1 MGPCHPNGGACS
13 PQPPAR
19 RPPLRRERPRIRPS
33 GSGSPLSAASW
44 EFETDSMSDEETR
57 WFDDPDE
64 QPDPSDADSRRPS
77 GRRWLVFSL
86 LIGISLAAGIAVF
99 VLALRG
105 FVGALR
111 SPLPMS
117 DESWCI
123 WMVLIAMVVSG
134 AGWVLRPSRRL
145 TGGSFWGAAIVLAL
159 TTVIAYPLVKAGI
172 VKIMWSGMSIPGFV
186 GQLITAW
193 GCFTLAVLTN
203 IAGRAYAHASL
214 PSPESRNSVASES
227 DGDVELDITVS
238 DILSSAASK
247 IPVPRESQHEE
258 SEESGNQRHVG
269 TYAQRLGLGAVGVAT
284 ATALAV
290 AAPMTINRRIDPFI
304 HVTAKASSH
313 YEGYPSVEKI
323 VEAAAGHEQSA
334 ADSDWKVSFGDVNVK
349 QILAGVRGAVVVT
362 DAGVYGLD
370 SSTGE
375 ATWTFATTDM
385 KDSSHENNASSLG
398 GVNIYEK
405 ESAFTS
411 PNGVWLAYAFD
422 VTPEGSLGS
431 GDSPEDLTRIVVLN
445 TDTGQI
451 ALDVQVSGSVPT
463 VQLTDSTAVVNRRVY
478 DTASGRELAPLDIE
492 KAVIPGPGGHSTVL
506 ARSKEDDPTRYSL
519 VSVKTLSDQYFRAPV
534 SERWKY
540 DNSRNRGFTAPVI
553 NGRIINV
560 GGWIVNDIDEGVIQD
575 VDTGRTVSLKNKEE
589 SRSWRIVGIEA
600 SAQSVSTWSVKR
612 VDVKR
617 VDEVSESDTYQLEL
631 NVFDVRAGKVT
642 AADSAATYRAVMRG
656 DGQNIDTPYSG
667 VVDSPVFSESVD
679 NGGLI
684 AYGSKFVVKQNDATR
699 QARGTSRRDSASE
712 SPWVG
717 VMLPQFGVGSDS
729 AALCPGGIIVSLDP
743 DLSSDSS
750 RSTVSARKAI

>member
-1 MGPCHPNGGACS
+1 
-13 PQPPAR
+13 
-19 RPPLRRERPRIRPS
+19 
-33 GSGSPLSAASW
+33 
-44 EFETDSMSDEETR
+44 MSDEETR

-111 SPLPMS
+111 SPLPVS

-247 IPVPRESQHEE
+247 LPVPRESRHEE
-258 SEESGNQRHVG
+258 SEGSGDRRRVG
-269 TYAQRLGLGAVGVAT
+269 TYAQRLGLGVVGVAT

-290 AAPMTINRRIDPFI
+290 AAPTTINRRIDPFI
-304 HVTAKASSH
+304 HVTANASPH

-323 VEAAAGHEQSA
+323 AEVAAGQERQA

-385 KDSSHENNASSLG
+385 KDSSHEIDVSSLE
-398 GVNIYEK
+398 GVNIYAK

-411 PNGVWLAYAFD
+411 PNGAWLAYAFD
-422 VTPEGSLGS
+422 VTPERNLGS

-463 VQLTDSTAVVNRRVY
+463 VQLTDSTAVINRRVY
-478 DTASGRELAPLDIE
+478 DTSSGRELTPLDDE
-492 KAVIPGPGGHSTVL
+492 DAAIPGPGGHSTVL
-506 ARSKEDDPTRYSL
+506 VRNKYNEITGFSWPW
-519 VSVKTLSDQYFRAPV
+519 VSVDAVPDRYFRASA
-534 SERWKY
+534 SEKWKY
-540 DNSRNRGFTAPVI
+540 NNSHRGFTVPVI
-553 NGRIINV
+553 NGRIISV
-560 GGWIVNDIDEGVIQD
+560 GGWVVGMLHEGKIWNA
-575 VDTGRTVSLKNKEE
+575 DTGDAVSLVNKEGL
-589 SRSWRIVGIEA
+589 SGWNIVGIEA
-600 SAQSVSTWSVKR
+600 SAQTVSTWSAKR
-612 VDVKR
+612 VD
-617 VDEVSESDTYQLEL
+617 DASESNTYQLEM

-642 AADSAATYRAVMRG
+642 TIDSAATYSAVMG
-656 DGQNIDTPYSG
+656 DDDQNIHSPYSG
-667 VVDSPVFSESVD
+667 VVDSPVFSESLD
-679 NGGLI
+679 NGGLFT
-684 AYGSKFVVKQNDATR
+684 YGSKFVVRQNDAAH

-717 VMLPQFGVGSDS
+717 VALPQFSVGGDP
-729 AALCPGGIIVSLDP
+729 AALCPGGIIVSLDS
-743 DLSSDSS
+743 DLGSSDSP
-750 RSTVSARKAI
+750 STVSARKAVR

>member
-1 MGPCHPNGGACS
+1 
-13 PQPPAR
+13 
-19 RPPLRRERPRIRPS
+19 
-33 GSGSPLSAASW
+33 
-44 EFETDSMSDEETR
+44 MSDEETR
-57 WFDDPDE
+57 ETRWSDDPDE
-64 QPDPSDADSRRPS
+64 QPDLSHGVSRRPLR
-77 GRRWLVFSL
+77 RRWLVFSF
-86 LIGISLAAGIAVF
+86 LIGVSLAAGVATFILV
-99 VLALRG
+99 LRG
-105 FVGALR
+105 FINIVR
-111 SPLPMS
+111 SPLPVS

-123 WMVLIAMVVSG
+123 WAVLIAMVALC
-134 AGWVLRPSRRL
+134 AGWATRPSKRL
-145 TGGSFWGAAIVLAL
+145 TAGSFWGAAIVLAL
-159 TTVIAYPLVKAGI
+159 TTVVAHPII
-172 VKIMWSGMSIPGFV
+172 DRFSDISRSGMSIPGFV
-186 GQLITAW
+186 GQLMTAW

-214 PSPESRNSVASES
+214 PSPESRNSSVASES

-238 DILSSAASK
+238 DVLSSAASK
-247 IPVPRESQHEE
+247 LPVPRESRHEE
-258 SEESGNQRHVG
+258 SEGSGDRRRVG
-269 TYAQRLGLGAVGVAT
+269 TYAQRLGLGVVGLAT
-284 ATALAV
+284 AAALAV
-290 AAPMTINRRIDPFI
+290 AAPTTINRRIDPFI
-304 HVTAKASSH
+304 HVTANASPH

-323 VEAAAGHEQSA
+323 AEVAAGQERQA

-492 KAVIPGPGGHSTVL
+492 KAVIPGPGGHSKVL

-519 VSVKTLSDQYFRAPV
+519 VSVDTLSDQYFRAPV

-560 GGWIVNDIDEGVIQD
+560 GGWIVNDIDKGVIQD
-575 VDTGRTVSLKNKEE
+575 VDTGRTVSLKNKEG

-600 SAQSVSTWSVKR
+600 SAQAVSVWSVQNY
-612 VDVKR
+612 VD
-617 VDEVSESDTYQLEL
+617 SEAAEYGHPLEL
-631 NVFDVRAGKVT
+631 NVFDTRAGKVT
-642 AADSAATYRAVMRG
+642 TIDPAGTYRTATG
-656 DGQNIDTPYSG
+656 SGSLAPGTPYSG
-667 VVDSPVFSESVD
+667 SVDTAVFSERVKDQSRV
-679 NGGLI
+679 
-684 AYGSKFVVKQNDATR
+684 GSDDDFVIRQNDAAR
-699 QARGTSRRDSASE
+699 QHDVVAGRSGSYPE
-712 SPWVG
+712 PPWVSIS
-717 VMLPQFGVGSDS
+717 LPQFRTGRDPV
-729 AALCPGGIIVSLDP
+729 ALCPGGMIVSLDS

>member
-1 MGPCHPNGGACS
+1 
-13 PQPPAR
+13 
-19 RPPLRRERPRIRPS
+19 
-33 GSGSPLSAASW
+33 
-44 EFETDSMSDEETR
+44 MSDEETR
-57 WFDDPDE
+57 WSDDPDE
-64 QPDPSDADSRRPS
+64 QPDLSHAVSRRPLR
-77 GRRWLVFSL
+77 RRWLVFSF
-86 LIGISLAAGIAVF
+86 LIGVSLAAGVAAFIL
-99 VLALRG
+99 VLMG
-105 FVGALR
+105 FIDVVR
-111 SPLPMS
+111 SPLPVTG
-117 DESWCI
+117 ESWCI
-123 WMVLIAMVVSG
+123 WAVLIAIVALC
-134 AGWVLRPSRRL
+134 AGWATRLSKRL
-145 TGGSFWGAAIVLAL
+145 TAGSFWGAAIILAL
-159 TTVIAYPLVKAGI
+159 TI
-172 VKIMWSGMSIPGFV
+172 VVAHPIIDRFSDISRSGMSIPGFV
-186 GQLITAW
+186 GQLMTAW

-214 PSPESRNSVASES
+214 PSPESRNSSVASES
-227 DGDVELDITVS
+227 DDDVELDITVS
-238 DILSSAASK
+238 DILSSVASRL
-247 IPVPRESQHEE
+247 PVPRESQHEE
-258 SEESGNQRHVG
+258 SEESGDRRHVG
-269 TYAQRLGLGAVGVAT
+269 MYAQRLGMGVVGVAT
-284 ATALAV
+284 AMALAV
-290 AAPMTINRRIDPFI
+290 AAPMIINRRIDPFI
-304 HVTAKASSH
+304 HVTANASPH

-323 VEAAAGHEQSA
+323 AEVAVGQEQSA

-375 ATWTFATTDM
+375 ATWAFATTDM
-385 KDSSHENNASSLG
+385 KDSSHENNVSSLG

-411 PNGVWLAYAFD
+411 PNGAWLAYAFD
-422 VTPEGSLGS
+422 VTLEGSLDS

-445 TDTGQI
+445 TDTGKI

-463 VQLTDSTAVVNRRVY
+463 VQLTDSTAVINRRVY

-506 ARSKEDDPTRYSL
+506 ARSKKDDPTRYSL
-519 VSVKTLSDQYFRAPV
+519 ISVETLSDQYFRAPV

-540 DNSRNRGFTAPVI
+540 DNSHNTGFTASVI

-560 GGWIVNDIDEGVIQD
+560 GGWVVNDIDKGVIQD
-575 VDTGRTVSLKNKEE
+575 VDTDRTVSLKNKGG
-589 SRSWRIVGIEA
+589 SRSQRVVGIEA
-600 SAQSVSTWSVKR
+600 SAQSVSTWSA
-612 VDVKR
+612 KR

-642 AADSAATYRAVMRG
+642 TVDSAATYRAVMG
-656 DGQNIDTPYSG
+656 DDGQNIDTPYSG

-684 AYGSKFVVKQNDATR
+684 AYGSKFVVRQNDATR

-729 AALCPGGIIVSLDP
+729 AALCPGGIIVSLD
-743 DLSSDSS
+743 SDPGSNGS
-750 RSTVSARKAI
+750 PSTVSARKAI

>member
-1 MGPCHPNGGACS
+1 
-13 PQPPAR
+13 
-19 RPPLRRERPRIRPS
+19 
-33 GSGSPLSAASW
+33 
-44 EFETDSMSDEETR
+44 MSDEETR
-57 WFDDPDE
+57 ETRWSDDPDE
-64 QPDPSDADSRRPS
+64 QPDLSHGVSRRPLR
-77 GRRWLVFSL
+77 RRWLVFSF
-86 LIGISLAAGIAVF
+86 LIGVSLAAGVATFI
-99 VLALRG
+99 LALRG
-105 FVGALR
+105 FINIVR
-111 SPLPMS
+111 SPLPVS

-123 WMVLIAMVVSG
+123 WAVLIAMVALC
-134 AGWVLRPSRRL
+134 AGWATRPSKRL
-145 TGGSFWGAAIVLAL
+145 TAGSFWGAAIVLAL
-159 TTVIAYPLVKAGI
+159 TTVVAHPIIDGFSEI
-172 VKIMWSGMSIPGFV
+172 SRSGMSVPRFV

-193 GCFTLAVLTN
+193 GCFSLAILAN
-203 IAGRAYAHASL
+203 IAGRAYGRTSL
-214 PSPESRNSVASES
+214 PSPGSRKSSVSSES
-227 DGDVELDITVS
+227 DDDVELDITVS

-506 ARSKEDDPTRYSL
+506 ARNKEDDPTRYSL

-560 GGWIVNDIDEGVIQD
+560 GGWIVNDIDKGVIQD

-612 VDVKR
+612 VD
-617 VDEVSESDTYQLEL
+617 EVSESDTYQLEL

-642 AADSAATYRAVMRG
+642 TADSAATYRAVMRG

>member
-1 MGPCHPNGGACS
+1 
-13 PQPPAR
+13 
-19 RPPLRRERPRIRPS
+19 
-33 GSGSPLSAASW
+33 
-44 EFETDSMSDEETR
+44 MSDEETR

-86 LIGISLAAGIAVF
+86 LIGVSLAAGVATFILV
-99 VLALRG
+99 LRG
-105 FVGALR
+105 FINIVR
-111 SPLPMS
+111 SPLPVS

-123 WMVLIAMVVSG
+123 WAVLIAMVALC
-134 AGWVLRPSRRL
+134 AGWVTRPSKRL
-145 TGGSFWGAAIVLAL
+145 TAGSFWGAATVLAF
-159 TTVIAYPLVKAGI
+159 TTVFAYPLVEAGI
-172 VKIMWSGMSIPGFV
+172 VKITWSGMSIPGFV
-186 GQLITAW
+186 GQLMTAW

-214 PSPESRNSVASES
+214 PSSESRNSSVASES

-238 DILSSAASK
+238 DILSGVASK
-247 IPVPRESQHEE
+247 LPVPRESQHEE
-258 SEESGNQRHVG
+258 SEESGNWRHMG
-269 TYAQRLGLGAVGVAT
+269 TYAQRLGLGAVGMAT

-323 VEAAAGHEQSA
+323 VEAAAGQEQSA

-349 QILAGVRGAVVVT
+349 QILAGVRGAVVIT
-362 DAGVYGLD
+362 DHGVYGLD
-370 SSTGE
+370 SATGE
-375 ATWTFATTDM
+375 STWSFSTADL
-385 KDSSHENNASSLG
+385 KESSHENNASSLG

-506 ARSKEDDPTRYSL
+506 ALRKEEDLSRSSGA
-519 VSVKTLSDQYFRAPV
+519 SVDTLSDQYFRAPV

-560 GGWIVNDIDEGVIQD
+560 GGWIVNDIDKGVIQD
-575 VDTGRTVSLKNKEE
+575 VDTGRTVSLKNKEG

-600 SAQSVSTWSVKR
+600 SAQAVSVWSVQNY
-612 VDVKR
+612 VD
-617 VDEVSESDTYQLEL
+617 SEAAEYGHPLEL
-631 NVFDVRAGKVT
+631 NVFDTRAGKVT
-642 AADSAATYRAVMRG
+642 TVDPAGTYRTAIG
-656 DGQNIDTPYSG
+656 SGSLALGTPYSG
-667 VVDSPVFSESVD
+667 SVDTAVFSERVKD
-679 NGGLI
+679 QNHV
-684 AYGSKFVVKQNDATR
+684 GSDDDFVIRQNDAAR
-699 QARGTSRRDSASE
+699 QHDVVAGRSGSHPE
-712 SPWVG
+712 PPWVSIS
-717 VMLPQFGVGSDS
+717 LPQFSSGGHPV
-729 AALCPGGIIVSLDP
+729 ALCPGGMIVSLDS

-750 RSTVSARKAI
+750 QSTVSARKAI

>member
-1 MGPCHPNGGACS
+1 
-13 PQPPAR
+13 
-19 RPPLRRERPRIRPS
+19 
-33 GSGSPLSAASW
+33 
-44 EFETDSMSDEETR
+44 MSDEETR
-57 WFDDPDE
+57 WSDDPDE
-64 QPDPSDADSRRPS
+64 QPDLSHAVSRRPLR
-77 GRRWLVFSL
+77 RRWLVFSF
-86 LIGISLAAGIAVF
+86 LIGVSLAAGVAAFIL
-99 VLALRG
+99 VLMG
-105 FVGALR
+105 FIDVVR
-111 SPLPMS
+111 SPLPVTG
-117 DESWCI
+117 ESWCI
-123 WMVLIAMVVSG
+123 WAVLIAIAALC
-134 AGWVLRPSRRL
+134 AGWATRPSKRL
-145 TGGSFWGAAIVLAL
+145 TAGSFWGAAIILAL
-159 TTVIAYPLVKAGI
+159 TTVVAHPII
-172 VKIMWSGMSIPGFV
+172 DRFSDISRSGMSIPGFV
-186 GQLITAW
+186 GQLMTAW

-214 PSPESRNSVASES
+214 PSPESRNSSVASES
-227 DGDVELDITVS
+227 DDDVELDITVS
-238 DILSSAASK
+238 DILSSVASRL
-247 IPVPRESQHEE
+247 PVPRESQHEE
-258 SEESGNQRHVG
+258 SEESGDRRHVG
-269 TYAQRLGLGAVGVAT
+269 MYAQRLGMGVVGVAT
-284 ATALAV
+284 AMALAV
-290 AAPMTINRRIDPFI
+290 AAPMIINRRIDPFI
-304 HVTAKASSH
+304 HVTANASPH

-323 VEAAAGHEQSA
+323 AEVAVGQEQSA

-375 ATWTFATTDM
+375 ATWAFATTDM
-385 KDSSHENNASSLG
+385 KDSSHENNVSSLG

-411 PNGVWLAYAFD
+411 PNGAWLAYAFD
-422 VTPEGSLGS
+422 VTLEGSLDS

-445 TDTGQI
+445 TDTGKI

-463 VQLTDSTAVVNRRVY
+463 VQLTDSTAVINRRVY

-506 ARSKEDDPTRYSL
+506 ARSKKDDPTRYSL
-519 VSVKTLSDQYFRAPV
+519 ISVETLSDQYFRAPV

-540 DNSRNRGFTAPVI
+540 DNSHNTGFTASVI

-560 GGWIVNDIDEGVIQD
+560 GGWVVNDIDKGVIQD
-575 VDTGRTVSLKNKEE
+575 VDTGRTVSLKNKGG
-589 SRSWRIVGIEA
+589 SRSQRVVGIEA
-600 SAQSVSTWSVKR
+600 SAQSVSTWSA
-612 VDVKR
+612 KR

-642 AADSAATYRAVMRG
+642 TVDSAATYRAVMG
-656 DGQNIDTPYSG
+656 DDGQNIDTPYSG

-684 AYGSKFVVKQNDATR
+684 AYGSKFVVRQNDATR

-729 AALCPGGIIVSLDP
+729 AALCPGGIIVSLD
-743 DLSSDSS
+743 SDPGSNGS
-750 RSTVSARKAI
+750 PSTVSARKAI

>member
-1 MGPCHPNGGACS
+1 
-13 PQPPAR
+13 
-19 RPPLRRERPRIRPS
+19 
-33 GSGSPLSAASW
+33 
-44 EFETDSMSDEETR
+44 MSDEETR
-57 WFDDPDE
+57 WSDDPDE
-64 QPDPSDADSRRPS
+64 QPDLSHAVSRRPLR
-77 GRRWLVFSL
+77 RRWLVFSF
-86 LIGISLAAGIAVF
+86 LIGVSLAAGVATFILV
-99 VLALRG
+99 LRG
-105 FVGALR
+105 FIDVVR
-111 SPLPMS
+111 SPLLVS
-117 DESWCI
+117 DEAWCI
-123 WMVLIAMVVSG
+123 WAVLIAMVALC
-134 AGWVLRPSRRL
+134 AGWATRPSKRL
-145 TGGSFWGAAIVLAL
+145 TAGSFWGAAIVLAL
-159 TTVIAYPLVKAGI
+159 TTFVARPIVENGI
-172 VKIMWSGMSIPGFV
+172 SDISRSGMSIPRFV
-186 GQLITAW
+186 GQLVTAW
-193 GCFTLAVLTN
+193 GCFALAVLAN
-203 IAGRAYAHASL
+203 IAGRAYGRTSL
-214 PSPESRNSVASES
+214 PSSESRNSSVSSES
-227 DGDVELDITVS
+227 DDDVELDITVS

-247 IPVPRESQHEE
+247 LPVPRESQHEE
-258 SEESGNQRHVG
+258 SEESGNRRHVG
-269 TYAQRLGLGAVGVAT
+269 TYAQRLGLGVVGVAT

-290 AAPMTINRRIDPFI
+290 AAPMIINRRIDPFI
-304 HVTAKASSH
+304 HVTANASPH

-323 VEAAAGHEQSA
+323 AEVAAGQEQSA

-385 KDSSHENNASSLG
+385 KDSSHENNVSSLE
-398 GVNIYEK
+398 GVNIYAK

-411 PNGVWLAYAFD
+411 PNGAWLAYAFD
-422 VTPEGSLGS
+422 ITPEGSLDS

-463 VQLTDSTAVVNRRVY
+463 VQLTDSTAVINRRVY

-560 GGWIVNDIDEGVIQD
+560 GGWIVNDIDKGVIQD
-575 VDTGRTVSLKNKEE
+575 VDTGRTVSLKNKEG

-642 AADSAATYRAVMRG
+642 TADSAATYRAVMRG

-729 AALCPGGIIVSLDP
+729 AALCPGGIIVSLDS
-743 DLSSDSS
+743 DLGSNGSP
-750 RSTVSARKAI
+750 STVSARKAI

>member
-1 MGPCHPNGGACS
+1 
-13 PQPPAR
+13 
-19 RPPLRRERPRIRPS
+19 
-33 GSGSPLSAASW
+33 
-44 EFETDSMSDEETR
+44 MSDEETR
-57 WFDDPDE
+57 WSDDPDE
-64 QPDPSDADSRRPS
+64 QPDLSHGVSRRPLR
-77 GRRWLVFSL
+77 RRWLVFSF
-86 LIGISLAAGIAVF
+86 LIGISLAAGVATFILV
-99 VLALRG
+99 LRG
-105 FVGALR
+105 FIDVVR
-111 SPLPMS
+111 SPLLVS
-117 DESWCI
+117 DEAWCI
-123 WMVLIAMVVSG
+123 WAVLIAMVALC
-134 AGWVLRPSRRL
+134 AGWATRPSKRL
-145 TGGSFWGAAIVLAL
+145 TAGSFWGAAIVLAL
-159 TTVIAYPLVKAGI
+159 TTFVAHPII
-172 VKIMWSGMSIPGFV
+172 DRFSDISRSGMSIPGFV
-186 GQLITAW
+186 GQLMTAW
-193 GCFTLAVLTN
+193 GCFALAVLTN

-214 PSPESRNSVASES
+214 PSPESRNSSVASES

-238 DILSSAASK
+238 DILSSVASK
-247 IPVPRESQHEE
+247 LPVPRESQHEE
-258 SEESGNQRHVG
+258 SEESGDRRHVG
-269 TYAQRLGLGAVGVAT
+269 TYAQRLGLGVVGVAT
-284 ATALAV
+284 AMALAV
-290 AAPMTINRRIDPFI
+290 AAPMIINRRIDPFI
-304 HVTAKASSH
+304 HVTANASPH

-323 VEAAAGHEQSA
+323 AEVAAGQEQSA

-375 ATWTFATTDM
+375 ATWAFATTDM
-385 KDSSHENNASSLG
+385 KDSSHENNVSSLG

-411 PNGVWLAYAFD
+411 PNGAWLAYAFD
-422 VTPEGSLGS
+422 VTPEGSLDS

-463 VQLTDSTAVVNRRVY
+463 VQLTDSTAVINRRVY

-506 ARSKEDDPTRYSL
+506 ARSKEDDLTRSSWI
-519 VSVKTLSDQYFRAPV
+519 SVETLSDQYLRAV
-534 SERWKY
+534 ASDRWAHDDLY
-540 DNSRNRGFTAPVI
+540 DDIHAQVI
-553 NGRIINV
+553 DGRIINV
-560 GGWIVNDIDEGVIQD
+560 GGWVVNDIDKGMIQD
-575 VDTGRTVSLKNKEE
+575 VDTGRTVSLNNKGG

-600 SAQSVSTWSVKR
+600 SAQSVSTWSA
-612 VDVKR
+612 KR

-642 AADSAATYRAVMRG
+642 TADSAATYRAVMRG

-729 AALCPGGIIVSLDP
+729 AALCPGGIIVSLDS
-743 DLSSDSS
+743 DLGSNGSP
-750 RSTVSARKAI
+750 STVSARKAI

>member
-1 MGPCHPNGGACS
+1 
-13 PQPPAR
+13 
-19 RPPLRRERPRIRPS
+19 
-33 GSGSPLSAASW
+33 
-44 EFETDSMSDEETR
+44 MSDEETR
-57 WFDDPDE
+57 WSDDPDE
-64 QPDPSDADSRRPS
+64 QPDLSHGVSRRPLR
-77 GRRWLVFSL
+77 RRWLVFSF
-86 LIGISLAAGIAVF
+86 LIGISLAAGVATFILV
-99 VLALRG
+99 LRG
-105 FVGALR
+105 FIDVVR
-111 SPLPMS
+111 SPLLVS
-117 DESWCI
+117 DEAWCI
-123 WMVLIAMVVSG
+123 WAVLIAMVALC
-134 AGWVLRPSRRL
+134 AGWVTRPSKRL
-145 TGGSFWGAAIVLAL
+145 TAGSFWGAAIILAL
-159 TTVIAYPLVKAGI
+159 TTFVAHPII
-172 VKIMWSGMSIPGFV
+172 DRFSDISRSGMSIPGFV
-186 GQLITAW
+186 GQLMTAW

-214 PSPESRNSVASES
+214 PSPESRNSSVASES

-238 DILSSAASK
+238 DILSSVASK
-247 IPVPRESQHEE
+247 LPVPRESQHEE
-258 SEESGNQRHVG
+258 SEESGDRRHVG
-269 TYAQRLGLGAVGVAT
+269 TYAQRLGLGVVGVAT

-290 AAPMTINRRIDPFI
+290 AAPMIINRRIDPFI
-304 HVTAKASSH
+304 HVTANASPH

-323 VEAAAGHEQSA
+323 AEVAAGQEQSA

-375 ATWTFATTDM
+375 ATWAFATTDM
-385 KDSSHENNASSLG
+385 KDSSHENNVSSLG

-411 PNGVWLAYAFD
+411 PNGAWLAYAFD
-422 VTPEGSLGS
+422 ITPEGSLDS

-463 VQLTDSTAVVNRRVY
+463 VQLTDSTAVINRRVY

-560 GGWIVNDIDEGVIQD
+560 GGWIVNDIDKGVIQD
-575 VDTGRTVSLKNKEE
+575 VDTGRTVSLKNKEG

-642 AADSAATYRAVMRG
+642 TADSAATYRAVMRG

-729 AALCPGGIIVSLDP
+729 AALCPGGIIVSLDS
-743 DLSSDSS
+743 DLGSNGSP
-750 RSTVSARKAI
+750 STVSARKAI

>member
-1 MGPCHPNGGACS
+1 
-13 PQPPAR
+13 
-19 RPPLRRERPRIRPS
+19 
-33 GSGSPLSAASW
+33 
-44 EFETDSMSDEETR
+44 MSDEETR
-57 WFDDPDE
+57 WSDDPDE
-64 QPDPSDADSRRPS
+64 QPDLSHGVSRRPLR
-77 GRRWLVFSL
+77 RRWLVFSF
-86 LIGISLAAGIAVF
+86 LIGVSLAAGVATFIL
-99 VLALRG
+99 VLSG
-105 FVGALR
+105 FIDVVR
-111 SPLPMS
+111 SPLPVTG
-117 DESWCI
+117 ESWCI
-123 WMVLIAMVVSG
+123 WAVLIAVVALC
-134 AGWVLRPSRRL
+134 AGWATRPSKRL
-145 TGGSFWGAAIVLAL
+145 TAGSFWGAAIVLAL
-159 TTVIAYPLVKAGI
+159 ITIVARPIVENGI
-172 VKIMWSGMSIPGFV
+172 SDISRSGMSIPGFV
-186 GQLITAW
+186 GQLMTAW

-214 PSPESRNSVASES
+214 PSPESRNSSVASES

-238 DILSSAASK
+238 DVLSSAASK
-247 IPVPRESQHEE
+247 LPVPRESRHEE
-258 SEESGNQRHVG
+258 SEGSGDRRRVG
-269 TYAQRLGLGAVGVAT
+269 TYAQRLGLGVVGVAT

-290 AAPMTINRRIDPFI
+290 AAPTTINRRIDPFI
-304 HVTAKASSH
+304 HVTANASPH

-323 VEAAAGHEQSA
+323 AEVAAGQEQSA
-334 ADSDWKVSFGDVNVK
+334 ADSDWKASFGDVNVK

-362 DAGVYGLD
+362 NAGVYGLD

-398 GVNIYEK
+398 GANIYAK

-411 PNGVWLAYAFD
+411 PNGAWLAYAFD
-422 VTPEGSLGS
+422 VTPEGSLDS

-463 VQLTDSTAVVNRRVY
+463 VQLTDSTAVINRRVY

-506 ARSKEDDPTRYSL
+506 ARSKEDDPTRYSW
-519 VSVKTLSDQYFRAPV
+519 VSVETLSDQYFRAPV

-540 DNSRNRGFTAPVI
+540 DNLRNRSFTAPVI

-560 GGWIVNDIDEGVIQD
+560 GGWVVNDIDKGMIQD
-575 VDTGRTVSLKNKEE
+575 IDTGGTVSLNDKGG

-600 SAQSVSTWSVKR
+600 SAQSVSTWS
-612 VDVKR
+612 VKR

-642 AADSAATYRAVMRG
+642 TVDSAATYRAVMG
-656 DGQNIDTPYSG
+656 DDGQNIDTPYSG

-679 NGGLI
+679 NGGLF
-684 AYGSKFVVKQNDATR
+684 AYGSKFVVRQNDATR

-717 VMLPQFGVGSDS
+717 VVLPQFGVGSDS
-729 AALCPGGIIVSLDP
+729 AVLCPGGIIVSLDS
-743 DLSSDSS
+743 DLSSDDS

>member
-1 MGPCHPNGGACS
+1 
-13 PQPPAR
+13 
-19 RPPLRRERPRIRPS
+19 
-33 GSGSPLSAASW
+33 
-44 EFETDSMSDEETR
+44 MSDEETR
-57 WFDDPDE
+57 ETWWSDDPDE
-64 QPDPSDADSRRPS
+64 QSDLSHSVSRRPLR
-77 GRRWLVFSL
+77 RRWLVFSF
-86 LIGISLAAGIAVF
+86 LIGVSLAAGVATFILV
-99 VLALRG
+99 LRG
-105 FVGALR
+105 FINIVR
-111 SPLPMS
+111 SPLPVS

-123 WMVLIAMVVSG
+123 WAVLIAMVALC
-134 AGWVLRPSRRL
+134 AGWATRPSKRL
-145 TGGSFWGAAIVLAL
+145 TAGSFWGAAIVLAL

-172 VKIMWSGMSIPGFV
+172 VKIVWSGMSIPGFV
-186 GQLITAW
+186 GQLMTAW

-214 PSPESRNSVASES
+214 PSSESRSSSVASES

-238 DILSSAASK
+238 DILSGMASK
-247 IPVPRESQHEE
+247 LPVPRESQHEE
-258 SEESGNQRHVG
+258 SEESGNWRHVG
-269 TYAQRLGLGAVGVAT
+269 TYAQRLGLGAVGMAT

-290 AAPMTINRRIDPFI
+290 AAPMTINRCIDPFI
-304 HVTAKASSH
+304 HVTAKASPH

-323 VEAAAGHEQSA
+323 VEATAGQEQSA
-334 ADSDWKVSFGDVNVK
+334 ADSDWKVSFGDMNVK

-385 KDSSHENNASSLG
+385 KNSSHENNASSLG

-478 DTASGRELAPLDIE
+478 DTASGRELAPLDAE
-492 KAVIPGPGGHSTVL
+492 KAAIPGPGGHSTVL
-506 ARSKEDDPTRYSL
+506 ALRQEEDLSRSSWA
-519 VSVKTLSDQYFRAPV
+519 SVDTLSDQYLRAGE
-534 SERWKY
+534 SDQWLY
-540 DNSRNRGFTAPVI
+540 DNPYDDIHAQVI
-553 NGRIINV
+553 DGRIINV
-560 GGWIVNDIDEGVIQD
+560 GGWIVNDIDKGTIQNI
-575 VDTGRTVSLKNKEE
+575 DTGGTVSLNNKGE

-600 SAQSVSTWSVKR
+600 SAQAVSTWSVQDY
-612 VDVKR
+612 VDGDAR
-617 VDEVSESDTYQLEL
+617 NYGHPLEL
-631 NVFDVRAGKVT
+631 NVFDTRAGKVT
-642 AADSAATYRAVMRG
+642 TVDPAGTYLTAIG
-656 DGQNIDTPYSG
+656 SGNLALGTPYSG
-667 VVDSPVFSESVD
+667 SVDTAVFSERVKDQNRAASHD
-679 NGGLI
+679 D
-684 AYGSKFVVKQNDATR
+684 FVIRQNDATR
-699 QARGTSRRDSASE
+699 QVRGDPGRGSDSE
-712 SPWVG
+712 SPWVNIS
-717 VMLPQFGVGSDS
+717 LPEFRTGRDPV
-729 AALCPGGIIVSLDP
+729 ALCPGGMIVSLDS

>member
-1 MGPCHPNGGACS
+1 
-13 PQPPAR
+13 
-19 RPPLRRERPRIRPS
+19 
-33 GSGSPLSAASW
+33 
-44 EFETDSMSDEETR
+44 MSDEETR
-57 WFDDPDE
+57 ETRWSDDPDE
-64 QPDPSDADSRRPS
+64 QPDLSHGVSRRPLR
-77 GRRWLVFSL
+77 RRWLVFSF
-86 LIGISLAAGIAVF
+86 LIGVSLAAGVATFI
-99 VLALRG
+99 LALRG
-105 FVGALR
+105 FINIVR
-111 SPLPMS
+111 SPLPVS

-123 WMVLIAMVVSG
+123 WAVLIAMVALC
-134 AGWVLRPSRRL
+134 AGWATRPSKRL
-145 TGGSFWGAAIVLAL
+145 TAGSFWGAAIVLAL
-159 TTVIAYPLVKAGI
+159 TTVVAHPIIDGFSEI
-172 VKIMWSGMSIPGFV
+172 SRSGMSVPRFV

-193 GCFTLAVLTN
+193 GCFSLAILAN
-203 IAGRAYAHASL
+203 IAGRAYGRTSL
-214 PSPESRNSVASES
+214 PSPGSRKSSVSSES
-227 DGDVELDITVS
+227 DDDVELDITVS

-506 ARSKEDDPTRYSL
+506 ARNKEDDPTRYSL

-540 DNSRNRGFTAPVI
+540 DNSCNRGFTAPVI

-560 GGWIVNDIDEGVIQD
+560 GGWIVNDIDKGVIQD

-612 VDVKR
+612 VD
-617 VDEVSESDTYQLEL
+617 EVSESDTYQLEL

-642 AADSAATYRAVMRG
+642 TADSAATYRAVMRG

>member
-1 MGPCHPNGGACS
+1 
-13 PQPPAR
+13 
-19 RPPLRRERPRIRPS
+19 
-33 GSGSPLSAASW
+33 
-44 EFETDSMSDEETR
+44 MSDEETR
-57 WFDDPDE
+57 WSDDPDE
-64 QPDPSDADSRRPS
+64 QPDLSHAVSRRPLR
-77 GRRWLVFSL
+77 RRWLVFSF
-86 LIGISLAAGIAVF
+86 LIGVSLAAGVAAFIL
-99 VLALRG
+99 VLMG
-105 FVGALR
+105 FIDVVR
-111 SPLPMS
+111 SPLPVT

-123 WMVLIAMVVSG
+123 WAVLIAIAALC
-134 AGWVLRPSRRL
+134 AGWATRPSKRL
-145 TGGSFWGAAIVLAL
+145 TAGSFWGAAIILAL
-159 TTVIAYPLVKAGI
+159 TTVVAHPII
-172 VKIMWSGMSIPGFV
+172 DRFSDISRSGMSIPGFV
-186 GQLITAW
+186 GQLMTAW

-214 PSPESRNSVASES
+214 PSPESRNSSVASES
-227 DGDVELDITVS
+227 DDDVELDITVS
-238 DILSSAASK
+238 DFLSSVASK
-247 IPVPRESQHEE
+247 LPVPRESQHEE
-258 SEESGNQRHVG
+258 SEESGDRRHVG
-269 TYAQRLGLGAVGVAT
+269 MYAQRLGMGVVGVAT
-284 ATALAV
+284 AMALAV
-290 AAPMTINRRIDPFI
+290 AAPMIINRRIDPFI
-304 HVTAKASSH
+304 HVTANASPH

-323 VEAAAGHEQSA
+323 AEVAAGQEQSA

-375 ATWTFATTDM
+375 ATWAFATTDM
-385 KDSSHENNASSLG
+385 KDSSHENNVSSLG

-411 PNGVWLAYAFD
+411 PNGAWLAYAFD
-422 VTPEGSLGS
+422 VTLEGSLDS

-445 TDTGQI
+445 TDTGKI

-463 VQLTDSTAVVNRRVY
+463 VQLTDSTAVINRRVY

-506 ARSKEDDPTRYSL
+506 ARSKKDDPTRYSL
-519 VSVKTLSDQYFRAPV
+519 ISVETLSDQYFRAPV

-540 DNSRNRGFTAPVI
+540 DNSHNTGFTASVI

-560 GGWIVNDIDEGVIQD
+560 GGWVVNDIDKGMIQD
-575 VDTGRTVSLKNKEE
+575 VDTGRTVSLENKGE
-589 SRSWRIVGIEA
+589 SRSRRIVGIEA
-600 SAQSVSTWSVKR
+600 SAQSVSTWSA
-612 VDVKR
+612 KR

-642 AADSAATYRAVMRG
+642 TVDSAATYRAVMG
-656 DGQNIDTPYSG
+656 DDGQNIDTPYSG

-684 AYGSKFVVKQNDATR
+684 AYGSKFVVRQNDATH

-717 VMLPQFGVGSDS
+717 VKLPQFGVGSDS
-729 AALCPGGIIVSLDP
+729 AALCPGGIIVSLD
-743 DLSSDSS
+743 SDPGSNGS
-750 RSTVSARKAI
+750 PSTVSARKAI

>member
-1 MGPCHPNGGACS
+1 
-13 PQPPAR
+13 
-19 RPPLRRERPRIRPS
+19 
-33 GSGSPLSAASW
+33 
-44 EFETDSMSDEETR
+44 MSDEETR
-57 WFDDPDE
+57 ETRWSDDPDE
-64 QPDPSDADSRRPS
+64 QPDLSHGVSRRPLR
-77 GRRWLVFSL
+77 RRWLVFSF
-86 LIGISLAAGIAVF
+86 LIGVSLAAGVATFI
-99 VLALRG
+99 LALRG
-105 FVGALR
+105 FINIVR
-111 SPLPMS
+111 SPLPVS

-123 WMVLIAMVVSG
+123 WAVLIAMVALC
-134 AGWVLRPSRRL
+134 AGWATRPSKRL
-145 TGGSFWGAAIVLAL
+145 TAGSFWGAAIVLAL
-159 TTVIAYPLVKAGI
+159 TTVVAHPIIDGFSEI
-172 VKIMWSGMSIPGFV
+172 SRSGMSVPRFV

-193 GCFTLAVLTN
+193 GCFSLAILAN
-203 IAGRAYAHASL
+203 IAGRAYGRTSL
-214 PSPESRNSVASES
+214 PSPGSRKSSVSSES
-227 DGDVELDITVS
+227 DDDVELDITVS

-422 VTPEGSLGS
+422 VTPEGNLDS

-560 GGWIVNDIDEGVIQD
+560 GGWIVNDIDKGVIQD

-642 AADSAATYRAVMRG
+642 TADSAATYRAVMRG

-684 AYGSKFVVKQNDATR
+684 AYGSKFFVKQNDATR

-729 AALCPGGIIVSLDP
+729 AALCPGGMIVSLDP

>member
-1 MGPCHPNGGACS
+1 
-13 PQPPAR
+13 
-19 RPPLRRERPRIRPS
+19 
-33 GSGSPLSAASW
+33 
-44 EFETDSMSDEETR
+44 MSDEETR
-57 WFDDPDE
+57 WSDDPDE
-64 QPDPSDADSRRPS
+64 QPDLSHAVSRRPLR
-77 GRRWLVFSL
+77 RRWLVFSF
-86 LIGISLAAGIAVF
+86 LIGVSLAAGVATFILV
-99 VLALRG
+99 LRG
-105 FVGALR
+105 FIDVVR
-111 SPLPMS
+111 SPLLVS
-117 DESWCI
+117 DEAWCI
-123 WMVLIAMVVSG
+123 WAVLIAMVALC
-134 AGWVLRPSRRL
+134 AGWVTRPSKRL
-145 TGGSFWGAAIVLAL
+145 TAGSFWGAAIILAL
-159 TTVIAYPLVKAGI
+159 TTFVAHPII
-172 VKIMWSGMSIPGFV
+172 DRFSDISRSGMSIPGFV
-186 GQLITAW
+186 GQLMTAW

-214 PSPESRNSVASES
+214 PSPESRNSSVASES

-238 DILSSAASK
+238 DILSSVASK
-247 IPVPRESQHEE
+247 LPVPRESQHEE
-258 SEESGNQRHVG
+258 SEESGDRRHVG
-269 TYAQRLGLGAVGVAT
+269 TYAQRLGLGVVGVAT

-290 AAPMTINRRIDPFI
+290 AAPMIINRRIDPFI
-304 HVTAKASSH
+304 HVTANASPH

-323 VEAAAGHEQSA
+323 AEVAAGQEQSA

-385 KDSSHENNASSLG
+385 KDSSHENNVSSLG

-411 PNGVWLAYAFD
+411 PNGAWLAYAFD
-422 VTPEGSLGS
+422 ITPEGSLDS

-463 VQLTDSTAVVNRRVY
+463 VQLTDSTAVINRRVY

-560 GGWIVNDIDEGVIQD
+560 GGWIVNDIDKGVIQD
-575 VDTGRTVSLKNKEE
+575 VDTGRTVSLKNKEG

-642 AADSAATYRAVMRG
+642 TADSAATYRAVMRG

-729 AALCPGGIIVSLDP
+729 AALCPGGIIVSLDS
-743 DLSSDSS
+743 DLGSNGSP
-750 RSTVSARKAI
+750 STVSARKAI

>member
-1 MGPCHPNGGACS
+1 
-13 PQPPAR
+13 
-19 RPPLRRERPRIRPS
+19 
-33 GSGSPLSAASW
+33 
-44 EFETDSMSDEETR
+44 MSDEETR
-57 WFDDPDE
+57 WSDDPDE
-64 QPDPSDADSRRPS
+64 QPDLSHGVSRRPLR
-77 GRRWLVFSL
+77 RRWLVFSF
-86 LIGISLAAGIAVF
+86 LIGVSLAAGVATFILV
-99 VLALRG
+99 LRG
-105 FVGALR
+105 FIDVVR
-111 SPLPMS
+111 SPLLVS
-117 DESWCI
+117 DEAWCI
-123 WMVLIAMVVSG
+123 WAVLIAMVALC
-134 AGWVLRPSRRL
+134 AGWATRPSKRL
-145 TGGSFWGAAIVLAL
+145 TAGSFWGAAIVLAL
-159 TTVIAYPLVKAGI
+159 TTFVAHPII
-172 VKIMWSGMSIPGFV
+172 DRFSDISRSGMSIPGFV
-186 GQLITAW
+186 GQLMTAW
-193 GCFTLAVLTN
+193 GCFALAVLTN

-214 PSPESRNSVASES
+214 PSPESRNSSVASES

-238 DILSSAASK
+238 DILSSVASK
-247 IPVPRESQHEE
+247 LPVPRESQHEE
-258 SEESGNQRHVG
+258 SEESGDRRHVG
-269 TYAQRLGLGAVGVAT
+269 TYAQRLGLGVVGVAT
-284 ATALAV
+284 AMALAV
-290 AAPMTINRRIDPFI
+290 AAPMIINRRIDPFI
-304 HVTAKASSH
+304 HVTANASPH

-323 VEAAAGHEQSA
+323 AEVAAGQEQSA

-375 ATWTFATTDM
+375 ATWAFATTDM
-385 KDSSHENNASSLG
+385 KDSSHENNVSSLG

-411 PNGVWLAYAFD
+411 PNGAWLAYAFD
-422 VTPEGSLGS
+422 VTPEGSLDS

-463 VQLTDSTAVVNRRVY
+463 VQLTDSTAVINRRVY

-506 ARSKEDDPTRYSL
+506 ARSKEDDLTRSSWI
-519 VSVKTLSDQYFRAPV
+519 SVETLSDQYLRAV
-534 SERWKY
+534 ASDRWAHDDLY
-540 DNSRNRGFTAPVI
+540 DDIHAQVI
-553 NGRIINV
+553 DGRIINV
-560 GGWIVNDIDEGVIQD
+560 GGWVVNDIDKGMIQD
-575 VDTGRTVSLKNKEE
+575 VDTGRTVSLNNKGG

-642 AADSAATYRAVMRG
+642 TVDSAATYRAVMG
-656 DGQNIDTPYSG
+656 DDGQNIDTPYSG

-679 NGGLI
+679 NGGLF
-684 AYGSKFVVKQNDATR
+684 AYGSKFVVRQNDAAR

-717 VMLPQFGVGSDS
+717 VALPQFSVGGDP
-729 AALCPGGIIVSLDP
+729 AALCPGGIIVSLDS
-743 DLSSDSS
+743 DLGSSGSP
-750 RSTVSARKAI
+750 STVSARKAI

>member
-1 MGPCHPNGGACS
+1 
-13 PQPPAR
+13 
-19 RPPLRRERPRIRPS
+19 
-33 GSGSPLSAASW
+33 
-44 EFETDSMSDEETR
+44 MSDEET
-57 WFDDPDE
+57 WWSDDPDE
-64 QPDPSDADSRRPS
+64 QPDLSHAVSRRPLR
-77 GRRWLVFSL
+77 RRWLVFSF
-86 LIGISLAAGIAVF
+86 LIGVSLAAGVATFIL
-99 VLALRG
+99 VLSG
-105 FVGALR
+105 FIDVVR
-111 SPLPMS
+111 SPLPVTG
-117 DESWCI
+117 ESWCI
-123 WMVLIAMVVSG
+123 WAVLIAVVALC
-134 AGWVLRPSRRL
+134 AGWATRPSKRL
-145 TGGSFWGAAIVLAL
+145 TAGSFWGAAIVLAL
-159 TTVIAYPLVKAGI
+159 ITIVARPIVENGI
-172 VKIMWSGMSIPGFV
+172 SDISRSGMSIPGFV
-186 GQLITAW
+186 GQLMTAW

-214 PSPESRNSVASES
+214 PSPESRNSSVASES

-238 DILSSAASK
+238 DVLSSAASK
-247 IPVPRESQHEE
+247 LPVSRESQHEE
-258 SEESGNQRHVG
+258 SGDRRHVG
-269 TYAQRLGLGAVGVAT
+269 TYTQRLGLGVVGVAT
-284 ATALAV
+284 AMALAV
-290 AAPMTINRRIDPFI
+290 AAPMIINRRIDPFI
-304 HVTAKASSH
+304 HVTANASPH

-323 VEAAAGHEQSA
+323 AEVAAGQEQSA

-362 DAGVYGLD
+362 NAGVYGLD

-398 GVNIYEK
+398 GANIYAK

-411 PNGVWLAYAFD
+411 PNGAWLAYAFD
-422 VTPEGSLGS
+422 VTPEGSLDS

-463 VQLTDSTAVVNRRVY
+463 VQLTDSTAVINRRVY

-506 ARSKEDDPTRYSL
+506 ARSKEDDPTRYSW
-519 VSVKTLSDQYFRAPV
+519 VSVETLSDQYFRAPV

-540 DNSRNRGFTAPVI
+540 DNLRNRSFTAPVI

-560 GGWIVNDIDEGVIQD
+560 GGWVVNDIDKGMIQD
-575 VDTGRTVSLKNKEE
+575 IDTGGTVSLNDKGG

-600 SAQSVSTWSVKR
+600 SAQSVSTWS
-612 VDVKR
+612 VKR

-642 AADSAATYRAVMRG
+642 TVDSAATYRAVMG
-656 DGQNIDTPYSG
+656 DDGQNIDTPYSG

-679 NGGLI
+679 NGGLF
-684 AYGSKFVVKQNDATR
+684 AYGSKFVVRQNDATR

-717 VMLPQFGVGSDS
+717 VVLPQFGVGSDS
-729 AALCPGGIIVSLDP
+729 AVLCPGGIIVSLDS
-743 DLSSDSS
+743 DLSSDDS
-750 RSTVSARKAI
+750 RSTVSARKVI

>member
-1 MGPCHPNGGACS
+1 
-13 PQPPAR
+13 
-19 RPPLRRERPRIRPS
+19 
-33 GSGSPLSAASW
+33 
-44 EFETDSMSDEETR
+44 MSDEET
-57 WFDDPDE
+57 WWSDDPDE
-64 QPDPSDADSRRPS
+64 QPDLSHAVSRRPLR
-77 GRRWLVFSL
+77 RRWLVFSF
-86 LIGISLAAGIAVF
+86 LIGVSLAAGVATFIL
-99 VLALRG
+99 VLSG
-105 FVGALR
+105 FIDVVR
-111 SPLPMS
+111 SPLPVTG
-117 DESWCI
+117 ESWCI
-123 WMVLIAMVVSG
+123 WAVLIAVVALC
-134 AGWVLRPSRRL
+134 AGWATRPSKRL
-145 TGGSFWGAAIVLAL
+145 TAGSFWGAAIVLAL
-159 TTVIAYPLVKAGI
+159 ITIVARPIVENGI
-172 VKIMWSGMSIPGFV
+172 SDISRSGMSIPGFV
-186 GQLITAW
+186 GQLMTAW

-214 PSPESRNSVASES
+214 PSPESRNSSVASES

-238 DILSSAASK
+238 DVLSSAASK
-247 IPVPRESQHEE
+247 LPVPRESRHEE
-258 SEESGNQRHVG
+258 SEGSGDRRRVG
-269 TYAQRLGLGAVGVAT
+269 TYAQRLGLGVVGVAT

-290 AAPMTINRRIDPFI
+290 AAPTTINRRIDPFI
-304 HVTAKASSH
+304 HVTANASPH

-323 VEAAAGHEQSA
+323 AEVAAGQEQSA
-334 ADSDWKVSFGDVNVK
+334 ADSDWKASFGDVNVK

-375 ATWTFATTDM
+375 ATWAFATTDM
-385 KDSSHENNASSLG
+385 KDSSHENNVSSLG

-411 PNGVWLAYAFD
+411 PNGAWLAYAFD
-422 VTPEGSLGS
+422 ITPEGSLDS

-463 VQLTDSTAVVNRRVY
+463 VQLTDSTAVINRRVY

-560 GGWIVNDIDEGVIQD
+560 GGWIVNDIDKGVIQD
-575 VDTGRTVSLKNKEE
+575 VDTGRTVSLKNKEG

-642 AADSAATYRAVMRG
+642 TADSAATYRAVMRG

-679 NGGLI
+679 NGGLF
-684 AYGSKFVVKQNDATR
+684 AYGSKFVVRQNDATR

-729 AALCPGGIIVSLDP
+729 AALCPGGIIVSLDS
-743 DLSSDSS
+743 DLGSNGSP
-750 RSTVSARKAI
+750 STVSARKAI

>member
-1 MGPCHPNGGACS
+1 MG
-13 PQPPAR
+13 
-19 RPPLRRERPRIRPS
+19 
-33 GSGSPLSAASW
+33 
-44 EFETDSMSDEETR
+44 DEETR
-57 WFDDPDE
+57 ETRWSDDPDE
-64 QPDPSDADSRRPS
+64 QPDLSHGVSRRPLR
-77 GRRWLVFSL
+77 RRWLVFSF
-86 LIGISLAAGIAVF
+86 LIGVSLAAGVATFI
-99 VLALRG
+99 LALRG
-105 FVGALR
+105 FINIVR
-111 SPLPMS
+111 SPLPVS

-123 WMVLIAMVVSG
+123 WAVLIAMVALC
-134 AGWVLRPSRRL
+134 AGWATRPSKRL
-145 TGGSFWGAAIVLAL
+145 TAGSFWGAAIVLAL
-159 TTVIAYPLVKAGI
+159 TTVVAHPIIDGFSEI
-172 VKIMWSGMSIPGFV
+172 SRSGMSVPRFV

-193 GCFTLAVLTN
+193 GCFSLAILAN
-203 IAGRAYAHASL
+203 IAGRAYGRTSL
-214 PSPESRNSVASES
+214 PSPGSRKSSVSSES
-227 DGDVELDITVS
+227 DDDVELDITVS

-284 ATALAV
+284 ATALTV

-560 GGWIVNDIDEGVIQD
+560 GGWIVNDIDKGVIQD

-612 VDVKR
+612 VD
-617 VDEVSESDTYQLEL
+617 EVSESDTYQLEL

-642 AADSAATYRAVMRG
+642 TADSAATYRAVMRG

>member
-1 MGPCHPNGGACS
+1 
-13 PQPPAR
+13 
-19 RPPLRRERPRIRPS
+19 
-33 GSGSPLSAASW
+33 
-44 EFETDSMSDEETR
+44 MSDEETR

-111 SPLPMS
+111 SPLPVS

-238 DILSSAASK
+238 DVLSSAASK
-247 IPVPRESQHEE
+247 LPVPRESRHEE
-258 SEESGNQRHVG
+258 SEGSGDRRLVG
-269 TYAQRLGLGAVGVAT
+269 TYAQRLGLGVVGVAT

-290 AAPMTINRRIDPFI
+290 AAPTTINRRIDPFI
-304 HVTAKASSH
+304 HVTANASPH

-323 VEAAAGHEQSA
+323 AEVAAGQERQA

-422 VTPEGSLGS
+422 VTPEVSLGS

-492 KAVIPGPGGHSTVL
+492 KAVIPGPGGRSTVL
-506 ARSKEDDPTRYSL
+506 VRSKEDDPTRYSL

-560 GGWIVNDIDEGVIQD
+560 GGWIVNDIDKGVIQD
-575 VDTGRTVSLKNKEE
+575 VDTGRTVSLKNKEG

-642 AADSAATYRAVMRG
+642 TADSAATYRAVMRG

>member
-1 MGPCHPNGGACS
+1 
-13 PQPPAR
+13 
-19 RPPLRRERPRIRPS
+19 
-33 GSGSPLSAASW
+33 
-44 EFETDSMSDEETR
+44 MSDEETR
-57 WFDDPDE
+57 WSDDPDE
-64 QPDPSDADSRRPS
+64 QPDLSHAVSRRPLR
-77 GRRWLVFSL
+77 RRWLVFSF
-86 LIGISLAAGIAVF
+86 LIGVSLAAGAATFILV
-99 VLALRG
+99 LRG
-105 FVGALR
+105 FIDVVR
-111 SPLPMS
+111 SPLLVS
-117 DESWCI
+117 DEVWCI
-123 WMVLIAMVVSG
+123 WAVLIAMVALC
-134 AGWVLRPSRRL
+134 AGWATRPSKRL
-145 TGGSFWGAAIVLAL
+145 TAGSFWGAAIVLAL
-159 TTVIAYPLVKAGI
+159 TTFVAHPII
-172 VKIMWSGMSIPGFV
+172 DRFSDISRSGMSVPGFV
-186 GQLITAW
+186 GQLMTAW

-214 PSPESRNSVASES
+214 PSPESRNSSVASES

-238 DILSSAASK
+238 DILSSVASK
-247 IPVPRESQHEE
+247 LPVPRESQHEE
-258 SEESGNQRHVG
+258 SEGSGDRRRVG
-269 TYAQRLGLGAVGVAT
+269 TYAQRLGLGVVGVAT

-290 AAPMTINRRIDPFI
+290 AAPTTINRRIDPFI
-304 HVTAKASSH
+304 HVTANASPH

-323 VEAAAGHEQSA
+323 VEVAAGQERQA

-385 KDSSHENNASSLG
+385 KDSSHEIDVSSLG

-411 PNGVWLAYAFD
+411 PNGAWLAYAFD
-422 VTPEGSLGS
+422 VTPEGSLDS

-506 ARSKEDDPTRYSL
+506 ARSKEDDPTRYSW
-519 VSVKTLSDQYFRAPV
+519 VNVETLSDQYFRAPV

-560 GGWIVNDIDEGVIQD
+560 GGWAVNDIDKGVIQD
-575 VDTGRTVSLKNKEE
+575 IDTGRTVSLNNKGG

-600 SAQSVSTWSVKR
+600 SAQTVSTWSAKR
-612 VDVKR
+612 VD
-617 VDEVSESDTYQLEL
+617 DASESNTYQLEM

-642 AADSAATYRAVMRG
+642 TIDSAATYSAVMG
-656 DGQNIDTPYSG
+656 DGDQNIHSPYSG

-679 NGGLI
+679 NGGLFT
-684 AYGSKFVVKQNDATR
+684 YGSKFVVRQNDAAR

-717 VMLPQFGVGSDS
+717 VALPQFSVGGDP
-729 AALCPGGIIVSLDP
+729 AALCPGGIIVSLDS
-743 DLSSDSS
+743 DLGSSDSP
-750 RSTVSARKAI
+750 STVSARKAVR

>member
-1 MGPCHPNGGACS
+1 
-13 PQPPAR
+13 
-19 RPPLRRERPRIRPS
+19 
-33 GSGSPLSAASW
+33 
-44 EFETDSMSDEETR
+44 MSDEETR
-57 WFDDPDE
+57 WSDDPDE
-64 QPDPSDADSRRPS
+64 QPDLSHAVSRRPLR
-77 GRRWLVFSL
+77 RRWLVFSF
-86 LIGISLAAGIAVF
+86 LIGLSLAAGVATFILV
-99 VLALRG
+99 LRG
-105 FVGALR
+105 FIDVVR
-111 SPLPMS
+111 SPLPVTG
-117 DESWCI
+117 ESWCI
-123 WMVLIAMVVSG
+123 WAVLIAIVALC
-134 AGWVLRPSRRL
+134 AGWATRPSKRL
-145 TGGSFWGAAIVLAL
+145 TAGSFWGAAIVLAL
-159 TTVIAYPLVKAGI
+159 ITIVARPIVENGI
-172 VKIMWSGMSIPGFV
+172 SDISRSGMSIPGFV
-186 GQLITAW
+186 GQLMTAW

-214 PSPESRNSVASES
+214 PSPESRNSSVASES

-238 DILSSAASK
+238 DVLSSAASK
-247 IPVPRESQHEE
+247 LPVSRESQHEE
-258 SEESGNQRHVG
+258 SEEESGDRRHVG
-269 TYAQRLGLGAVGVAT
+269 TYAQRLGLGVVGVAT

-290 AAPMTINRRIDPFI
+290 GAPMIISRRIDPFI
-304 HVTAKASSH
+304 HVTANASPH
-313 YEGYPSVEKI
+313 YEGYPSMEKI
-323 VEAAAGHEQSA
+323 AEVAAGQEQSA

-362 DAGVYGLD
+362 NAGVYGLD

-375 ATWTFATTDM
+375 VTWAFATTDM

-411 PNGVWLAYAFD
+411 PNGAWLAYAFD
-422 VTPEGSLGS
+422 VTPEGSLDS

-506 ARSKEDDPTRYSL
+506 ARSKEDDPTRYSW
-519 VSVKTLSDQYFRAPV
+519 VSVETLSDQYFRAPV

-540 DNSRNRGFTAPVI
+540 DNSRNRGFMAPVI

-560 GGWIVNDIDEGVIQD
+560 GGWVVNDIDEGVIQD
-575 VDTGRTVSLKNKEE
+575 IDTGRTVSLNNKGG

-600 SAQSVSTWSVKR
+600 SAQSVSTWS
-612 VDVKR
+612 VKR

-642 AADSAATYRAVMRG
+642 TVDSAATYRAVMGG
-656 DGQNIDTPYSG
+656 DGQNIGTPYSG

-679 NGGLI
+679 NGGLF

-729 AALCPGGIIVSLDP
+729 AALCPGGVIVSLDS
-743 DLSSDSS
+743 DLGSNGSP
-750 RSTVSARKAI
+750 STVSARKAI